1 MVFGLRLLIHVSL
14 KGFVWEVYGLLICR
28 DYVKL
33 LIEHTTSSMQ
43 YAVYRQNIE
52 HHARLQTAGIGIQF
66 SICPEYGFWLQ
77 AEFPGD

>member
-33 LIEHTTSSMQ
+33 LIEHTTSSLSERIPSRKQM
-43 YAVYRQNIE
+43 VNFR
-52 HHARLQTAGIGIQF
+52 HDKKIQD
-66 SICPEYGFWLQ
+66 S
-77 AEFPGD
+77 